1 MARCLVVGCRG
12 AKVLG
17 MLVHSRLILAAVLV
31 AAIDEDQ
38 AAVLALFAEAQIT
51 VRGRSHV
58 QGGRGVTC
66 DAAAVLLIFLLGLGR
81 WLVLELLVLGLL
93 MSRVCLN
100 HPSHYCVRG
109 LLDARFYRLVLEVTE

>member
-1 MARCLVVGCRG
+1 MARCLVVGGCG

-58 QGGRGVTC
+58 QGGRGVAC
-66 DAAAVLLIFLLGLGR
+66 DAAAVLLILLLGLGR
-81 WLVLELLVLGLL
+81 WLVVELLVLVLV
-93 MSRVCLN
+93 SRVCLN
-100 HPSHYCVRG
+100 HPSHDCVCG
-109 LLDARFYRLVLEVTE
+109 LLDARLYRLVLEVTE